1 MLVSDTTGDAEAE
14 PCERRSLSQRISRD
28 TTQSSVRGTN
38 TWTGGRIHVSQ
49 PTFGSFDEFD
59 LNDGLQHGSAAPHVQ
74 SDDGTGNLQ
83 GFHCLAVGNF
93 GHV

>member
-1 MLVSDTTGDAEAE
+1 MLKPSPARGGVCLRESVAT
-14 PCERRSLSQRISRD
+14 RLSRLFG
-28 TTQSSVRGTN
+28 GTN
-38 TWTGGRIHVSQ
+38 TWTGGGRIHVSQ

>member
-1 MLVSDTTGDAEAE
+1 M
-14 PCERRSLSQRISRD
+14 
-28 TTQSSVRGTN
+28 
-38 TWTGGRIHVSQ
+38 SQ

-74 SDDGTGNLQ
+74 SDNGTGNLQ